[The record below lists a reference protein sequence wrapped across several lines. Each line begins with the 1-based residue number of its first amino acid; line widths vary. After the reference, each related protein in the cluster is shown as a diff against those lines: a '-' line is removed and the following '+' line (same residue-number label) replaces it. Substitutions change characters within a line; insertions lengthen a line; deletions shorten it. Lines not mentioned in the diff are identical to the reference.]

1 MSIIISTCAIVLG
14 APIALLAG
22 DSITFVCMITIGLLV
37 GLCDA

>member
-22 DSITFVCMITIGLLV
+22 DTITFVCVIALGLLV